1 MHSNVVI
8 TYSVGSN
15 AKNDIVL
22 TSRYVDA
29 FHAKI
34 EYKNGVYSIMDL
46 NSKFGVFIDGNRIE
60 EPHRLTKENHLKI
73 GTYVLHW
80 REEIELLLSPESKPK
95 DFYWSDFLKWKGTLD
110 VKTYRSIF
118 FIFCVAPILVFIG
131 VPGIVFGLRYYK
143 VFEMLYSE
151 ADAKIISDILFIPV
165 GLFIC
170 YVMLLQSIK
179 RMRDAQKPL
188 WHLLIPGMNLYWLL
202 K

>member
-1 MHSNVVI
+1 MHSDVVI
-8 TYSVGSN
+8 TYSIGSD

-22 TSRYVDA
+22 NSRYVDA

-34 EYKNGVYSIMDL
+34 EYKNGGYTISDL
-46 NSKFGVFIDGNRIE
+46 NSKFGVFIDGNRLE
-60 EPHRLTKENHLKI
+60 ESQRLKKENHLKI

-80 REEIELLLSPESKPK
+80 HEEIELLLKPQLKPK

-131 VPGIVFGLRYYK
+131 VPSLLYGLRFFT
-143 VFEMLYSE
+143 VFAELYGQ
-151 ADAKIISDILFIPV
+151 DDVKPISDILFIPV

-179 RMRDAQKPL
+179 RMRDAGKPL
-188 WHLLIPGMNLYWLL
+188 WYLFIPGVNLYWLL